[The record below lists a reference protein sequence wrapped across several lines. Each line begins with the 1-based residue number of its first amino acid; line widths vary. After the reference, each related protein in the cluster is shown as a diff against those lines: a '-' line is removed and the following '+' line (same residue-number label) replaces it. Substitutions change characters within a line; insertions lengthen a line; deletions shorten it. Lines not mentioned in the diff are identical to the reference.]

1 MGPTCIF
8 SYINKCLIFFILFY
22 FIIVYRV
29 RYYILLYLNIGYV
42 SKNYD
47 IRKLKIYEWNILIK
61 VVLCPLLFIKL
72 QLEIATL
79 LIQSYSK
86 LRE

>member
-8 SYINKCLIFFILFY
+8 SYINKCLIFFTLFY

-61 VVLCPLLFIKL
+61 VVLCRLLFIKL
-72 QLEIATL
+72 QLQL
-79 LIQSYSK
+79 YSYDPTAN
-86 LRE
+86 